1 MHLFYNQ
8 QYSKLR
14 EKVNPNIQE
23 LEQFLN
29 ANEAYEQVHK
39 LRGLKL
45 KYQAMITEPTT
56 IEKTMTPYQ
65 LYQANNPLWARELSA
80 LGIESFL
87 DLEDSVEYNFR
98 DVEATMGHN
107 SDSSDGI
114 YIELKGGIYKLSK
127 EMFDN
132 TYEYAMRQADLQTV
146 DFASYYPKMMMEPTI
161 MAQPKITIR
170 P

>member
-8 QYSKLR
+8 QYNKLR
-14 EKVNPNIQE
+14 EKVNPNIHE

-29 ANEAYEQVHK
+29 ANEAYEEAHR

-45 KYQAMITEPTT
+45 KYQAMTREPTT

-65 LYQANNPLWARELSA
+65 LYQSNNPLWARELSA

-98 DVEATMGHN
+98 DVGATMGHH
-107 SDSSDGI
+107 SDSSDSI

-127 EMFDN
+127 EMFEN
-132 TYEYAMRQADLQTV
+132 TYEYALNQTYPRTV
-146 DFASYYPKMMMEPTI
+146 DWASYYPKSMI
-161 MAQPKITIR
+161 NLQKGNKC
-170 P
+170 

>member
-8 QYSKLR
+8 QYNKLR
-14 EKVNPNIQE
+14 DQVNPNIHE
-23 LEQFLN
+23 LEQFLH
-29 ANEAYEQVHK
+29 ANEAYEQAHK

-45 KYQAMITEPTT
+45 KYKAMTTVPTT
-56 IEKTMTPYQ
+56 IDKTMTPYQ

-87 DLEDSVEYNFR
+87 DLEHTMEYNL
-98 DVEATMGHN
+98 DLSE
-107 SDSSDGI
+107 GI
-114 YIELKGGIYKLSK
+114 YTELRGGTYKLSK

-132 TYEYAMRQADLQTV
+132 TYEYALNQMNPRTV

>member
-8 QYSKLR
+8 QYNKLR
-14 EKVNPNIQE
+14 DQVNPNSQE
-23 LEQFLN
+23 LEQFLH
-29 ANEAYEQVHK
+29 ANEAYEQAHK

-45 KYQAMITEPTT
+45 KYQAMTREPTT

-87 DLEDSVEYNFR
+87 DLEDTMEYNL
-98 DVEATMGHN
+98 DLSE
-107 SDSSDGI
+107 GI
-114 YIELKGGIYKLSK
+114 YTELRGGTYKLSK

-132 TYEYAMRQADLQTV
+132 TYEYALNQMNPRTV

>member
-8 QYSKLR
+8 QYNKLR
-14 EKVNPNIQE
+14 DQVNPNIHE
-23 LEQFLN
+23 LEQFLH
-29 ANEAYEQVHK
+29 ANEAYEQAHK

-45 KYQAMITEPTT
+45 KYKAMTTVPTT
-56 IEKTMTPYQ
+56 IDKTMTPYQ

-87 DLEDSVEYNFR
+87 DLEDTMEYNL
-98 DVEATMGHN
+98 DLSE
-107 SDSSDGI
+107 GI
-114 YIELKGGIYKLSK
+114 YTELRGGTYKLSK

-132 TYEYAMRQADLQTV
+132 TYEYALNQMNPRTV

>member
-14 EKVNPNIQE
+14 EQVNPNIHE

-29 ANEAYEQVHK
+29 ANEAYEEAHK

-45 KYQAMITEPTT
+45 KYQAMTTEPTT
-56 IEKTMTPYQ
+56 FERTMTPYQ
-65 LYQANNPLWARELSA
+65 LYQANNPLWALELSA

-98 DVEATMGHN
+98 DVEATMEHN
-107 SDSSDGI
+107 SDMSEGI
-114 YIELKGGIYKLSK
+114 YTELKGGTYKLSK
-127 EMFDN
+127 EMFEN
-132 TYEYAMRQADLQTV
+132 TYEYAMRQIYPRTV
-146 DFASYYPKMMMEPTI
+146 DWSSYYPKSMI
-161 MAQPKITIR
+161 NL
-170 P
+170 

>member
-14 EKVNPNIQE
+14 EQVNPNVHE

-29 ANEAYEQVHK
+29 ANEAYEEAHK

-45 KYQAMITEPTT
+45 KYQAMTTEPTT
-56 IEKTMTPYQ
+56 IDKTMTPYQ
-65 LYQANNPLWARELSA
+65 LYQANNPLWAAELSA

-98 DVEATMGHN
+98 DVEATRGHN
-107 SDSSDGI
+107 SDSSDGV

-127 EMFDN
+127 EMFEN
-132 TYEYAMRQADLQTV
+132 TYEYAMKQSGLTTV
-146 DFASYYPKMMMEPTI
+146 DWSSYYPQSMI
-161 MAQPKITIR
+161 QL
-170 P
+170 

>member
-8 QYSKLR
+8 QYNKLR
-14 EKVNPNIQE
+14 DQVNPNIHE
-23 LEQFLN
+23 LEQFLH
-29 ANEAYEQVHK
+29 ANEAYEQAHK

-45 KYQAMITEPTT
+45 KYNAMTTVPTT
-56 IEKTMTPYQ
+56 IDKTMTPYQ

-87 DLEDSVEYNFR
+87 DLEDTMEYNL
-98 DVEATMGHN
+98 DLSE
-107 SDSSDGI
+107 GI
-114 YIELKGGIYKLSK
+114 YTELRGGTYKLSK

-132 TYEYAMRQADLQTV
+132 TYEYALNQMNPRTV
-146 DFASYYPKMMMEPTI
+146 DFASYYPKIMMQPTI

-170 P
+170 Q

>member
-8 QYSKLR
+8 QYNKLR
-14 EKVNPNIQE
+14 DQVNPNSQE
-23 LEQFLN
+23 LEQFLH
-29 ANEAYEQVHK
+29 ANEAYEQAHR

-45 KYQAMITEPTT
+45 KYQAMTREPTT

-87 DLEDSVEYNFR
+87 DLEDGVEYNFR

-107 SDSSDGI
+107 SDSSDSI
-114 YIELKGGIYKLSK
+114 YIELKGGVYKLTK
-127 EMFDN
+127 EMFEN
-132 TYEYAMRQADLQTV
+132 TYEYAMKQSGLKTV
-146 DFASYYPKMMMEPTI
+146 DWSSYYPKSMI
-161 MAQPKITIR
+161 NLQKGNK
-170 P
+170 

>member
-8 QYSKLR
+8 QYNKLR
-14 EKVNPNIQE
+14 DQVNPNIHE

-29 ANEAYEQVHK
+29 ANEAYEQAQK

-45 KYQAMITEPTT
+45 KYQAMTHSPTT

-87 DLEDSVEYNFR
+87 DLEDTMEYNL
-98 DVEATMGHN
+98 DLSEGVYT
-107 SDSSDGI
+107 
-114 YIELKGGIYKLSK
+114 ELRGGTYKLSK

-132 TYEYAMRQADLQTV
+132 TYEYALNQMNPRTV
-146 DFASYYPKMMMEPTI
+146 DFASYYPKIMMQPTI
-161 MAQPKITIR
+161 MAQPKITTQ

>member
-14 EKVNPNIQE
+14 EQVNPNIHE

-29 ANEAYEQVHK
+29 ANEAYEQAHK
-39 LRGLKL
+39 IRGLKL

-56 IEKTMTPYQ
+56 FEKTMTPYQ
-65 LYQANNPLWARELSA
+65 LYQANNPLWTQELSA

-98 DVEATMGHN
+98 DVEATMGHI
-107 SDSSDGI
+107 SDSSDSI
-114 YIELKGGIYKLSK
+114 YIELKGGVYKLTK
-127 EMFDN
+127 EMFEN
-132 TYEYAMRQADLQTV
+132 TYEYAIKQSGLKTV
-146 DFASYYPKMMMEPTI
+146 DWSSYYPKSMI
-161 MAQPKITIR
+161 NLQKGSK
-170 P
+170 

>member
-8 QYSKLR
+8 QYNKLR
-14 EKVNPNIQE
+14 DQVNPNLHE

-29 ANEAYEQVHK
+29 ANEAYEQAHK

-45 KYQAMITEPTT
+45 KYQAMTREPTT
-56 IEKTMTPYQ
+56 IEKTMTHYQ

-87 DLEDSVEYNFR
+87 DLEDTMEYNL
-98 DVEATMGHN
+98 DLSE
-107 SDSSDGI
+107 GI
-114 YIELKGGIYKLSK
+114 YTELRGGTYKLSK

-146 DFASYYPKMMMEPTI
+146 DFASYYPKMMMKPTI

>member
-8 QYSKLR
+8 QYNKLR
-14 EKVNPNIQE
+14 DQVNPNSQE
-23 LEQFLN
+23 LEQFLH
-29 ANEAYEQVHK
+29 ANEAYEQAHK

-45 KYQAMITEPTT
+45 KYQAMTREPTT

-87 DLEDSVEYNFR
+87 DLEDTMEYNL
-98 DVEATMGHN
+98 DLSE
-107 SDSSDGI
+107 GI
-114 YIELKGGIYKLSK
+114 YTELRSGTYKLSK

-132 TYEYAMRQADLQTV
+132 TYEYALNQMNPRTV
-146 DFASYYPKMMMEPTI
+146 DFASYYPKIMMEPTI

>member
-8 QYSKLR
+8 QYNKLR
-14 EKVNPNIQE
+14 DQVNPNIHE
-23 LEQFLN
+23 LEQFLH
-29 ANEAYEQVHK
+29 ANEAYEQAHK

-45 KYQAMITEPTT
+45 KYQAMTREPTT

-87 DLEDSVEYNFR
+87 DLEDTMEYNL
-98 DVEATMGHN
+98 DLSE
-107 SDSSDGI
+107 GI
-114 YIELKGGIYKLSK
+114 YTELRGGTYKLSK

-132 TYEYAMRQADLQTV
+132 TYEYALNRQRL
-146 DFASYYPKMMMEPTI
+146 
-161 MAQPKITIR
+161 
-170 P
+170 

>member
-14 EKVNPNIQE
+14 EQVNPNIQE

-29 ANEAYEQVHK
+29 ANGAYEEAHK

-45 KYQAMITEPTT
+45 KYEAMTTEPSTF
-56 IEKTMTPYQ
+56 EKTMTPYQ
-65 LYQANNPLWARELSA
+65 LYQANNPLWAQELSA

-98 DVEATMGHN
+98 DVEAT
-107 SDSSDGI
+107 
-114 YIELKGGIYKLSK
+114 IELGGGVYTELRGGVYKLSK
-127 EMFDN
+127 EMFEN
-132 TYEYAMRQADLQTV
+132 TYDYAMKQSGLTTV
-146 DFASYYPKMMMEPTI
+146 DWSSYYPKSMI
-161 MAQPKITIR
+161 HLQKGNK
-170 P
+170 

>member
-8 QYSKLR
+8 RYNKLR
-14 EKVNPNIQE
+14 DQVNPNIHE
-23 LEQFLN
+23 LEQFLH
-29 ANEAYEQVHK
+29 ANEAYEQAHK

-45 KYQAMITEPTT
+45 KYKAMTKEPTT

-87 DLEDSVEYNFR
+87 DLEDTMEYNL
-98 DVEATMGHN
+98 DLSE
-107 SDSSDGI
+107 GI
-114 YIELKGGIYKLSK
+114 YTELRGGTYKLSK

-132 TYEYAMRQADLQTV
+132 TYEYALNQMNPRTV
-146 DFASYYPKMMMEPTI
+146 DFASYYPKIMMEPTI

-170 P
+170 

>member
-8 QYSKLR
+8 QYNKLR
-14 EKVNPNIQE
+14 DQVNPNIHE
-23 LEQFLN
+23 LEQFLH
-29 ANEAYEQVHK
+29 ANEAYEQAHK

-45 KYQAMITEPTT
+45 KYKAMTTVPTT
-56 IEKTMTPYQ
+56 IDKTMTPYQ

-87 DLEDSVEYNFR
+87 DLEDTMEYNL
-98 DVEATMGHN
+98 DLSE
-107 SDSSDGI
+107 GI
-114 YIELKGGIYKLSK
+114 YTELRGGTYKLSK

-132 TYEYAMRQADLQTV
+132 TYEYALNQMNPRTV
-146 DFASYYPKMMMEPTI
+146 DFASYYPKIMMQPTI

-170 P
+170 Q

>member
-8 QYSKLR
+8 QYNKLR
-14 EKVNPNIQE
+14 DQVNPNIHE
-23 LEQFLN
+23 LEQFLH
-29 ANEAYEQVHK
+29 ANEAYEQAQK

-45 KYQAMITEPTT
+45 KYQAMTREPTT

-87 DLEDSVEYNFR
+87 DLEDIMEYNL
-98 DVEATMGHN
+98 DLSE
-107 SDSSDGI
+107 GI
-114 YIELKGGIYKLSK
+114 YTELRGGTYKLSK

-132 TYEYAMRQADLQTV
+132 TYEYALNQMNPRTV
-146 DFASYYPKMMMEPTI
+146 DFASYYPKIMQPTI

-170 P
+170 Q

>member
-8 QYSKLR
+8 QYNKLR
-14 EKVNPNIQE
+14 DQVNPNIHE
-23 LEQFLN
+23 LEQFLH
-29 ANEAYEQVHK
+29 ANEAYEQAHK

-45 KYQAMITEPTT
+45 KYKAMTTVPTT
-56 IEKTMTPYQ
+56 IDKTMTPYQ

-87 DLEDSVEYNFR
+87 DLEYTMEYNL
-98 DVEATMGHN
+98 DLSE
-107 SDSSDGI
+107 GI
-114 YIELKGGIYKLSK
+114 YTELRGGTYKLSK

-132 TYEYAMRQADLQTV
+132 TYEYALNQMNPRTV

>member
-8 QYSKLR
+8 QYNKLR
-14 EKVNPNIQE
+14 DQVNPNIHE

-29 ANEAYEQVHK
+29 ANEAYEQAQK

-45 KYQAMITEPTT
+45 KYQAMTHSPTT

-65 LYQANNPLWARELSA
+65 LYQANNPLWAAELSA

-87 DLEDSVEYNFR
+87 DLEDTMEYNL
-98 DVEATMGHN
+98 DLSE
-107 SDSSDGI
+107 GI
-114 YIELKGGIYKLSK
+114 YTELRGGTYKLSK

-132 TYEYAMRQADLQTV
+132 TYEYALNQMNPRTV
-146 DFASYYPKMMMEPTI
+146 DFASYYPKIMMEPTI

-170 P
+170 Q

>member
-14 EKVNPNIQE
+14 EQVNPNIHE

-29 ANEAYEQVHK
+29 ANGAYEEAHK

-45 KYQAMITEPTT
+45 KYQAMTTEPTT
-56 IEKTMTPYQ
+56 FEKTMTPYQ
-65 LYQANNPLWARELSA
+65 LYQANNLLWARELSA

-98 DVEATMGHN
+98 DVEATIELG
-107 SDSSDGI
+107 GGV
-114 YIELKGGIYKLSK
+114 YIELKGGTYKLSK
-127 EMFDN
+127 EMFEN
-132 TYEYAMRQADLQTV
+132 TYEYAMRQTYPRTV
-146 DFASYYPKMMMEPTI
+146 DWSSYYPQSMI
-161 MAQPKITIR
+161 QL
-170 P
+170 

>member
-8 QYSKLR
+8 QYNKLR
-14 EKVNPNIQE
+14 DQVNPNLHE

-29 ANEAYEQVHK
+29 ANEAYEQAHR

-45 KYQAMITEPTT
+45 KYQAMTREPTT

-65 LYQANNPLWARELSA
+65 LYQANNPLWAQELSA

-87 DLEDSVEYNFR
+87 DLEDGVEYNFR

-107 SDSSDGI
+107 SDSSDSI
-114 YIELKGGIYKLSK
+114 YIELKGCVYKLTK
-127 EMFDN
+127 EMFEN
-132 TYEYAMRQADLQTV
+132 TYEYAMKQSGLKTV
-146 DFASYYPKMMMEPTI
+146 DWSSYYPKSMI
-161 MAQPKITIR
+161 NLQKGNKC
-170 P
+170 